1 MNTHL
6 PNTRHWSF
14 ATRKVAQALVSGFLL
29 VAGMAPADDLRIEN
43 VTVAPRDGK
52 TAMVAFDIA
61 WSNSW
66 RHGSFHDA
74 AWVFFKVQADGESGW
89 QPVRL
94 VADKVVNPA
103 GCGQAE
109 GGTPLEFV
117 VPAGDDGFV
126 GMFVRPAKDGKG
138 ALAARKATAVW
149 DFTANKG
156 VTKDV
161 KVRMQGFGVE
171 MVHVGEGPF
180 YLGSG
185 GKELNR
191 FHRYTGAGEETP
203 SYRVTAA
210 GPIPTGRQEGKLWA
224 VGIAPEEGGQ
234 IPASFPNGYS
244 AFYCA
249 KFPHITK
256 AQYAGFLNTLT
267 EAEAKERYYPGFH
280 GTEIQRSGG
289 SPKYVYTASA
299 PDGRCRWLS
308 WADGAAYAAWAGLR
322 PMTELEYEKAIRGPQ
337 EPDPRYDAGASYW
350 GVADVNQGEME
361 RPVSAGSAAARKF
374 AGTHGRGT
382 PALPADWPS
391 GLDGFVF
398 RGKAPARRYYT
409 VYHMLTS
416 GRINIVTVQLLRGPN
431 IGWRAARTAPAV
443 DMPVVPPPAWLDP
456 ATVQQVPRLGRPVR
470 PDGLLDDWGKPT
482 IVFNGPADLFP
493 VHNRFV
499 PFDYY
504 GRLLQPWQGPEDMG
518 AKVYLGWDGES
529 LCVATEVNDDRHFN
543 TKSGKELLNGDA
555 LQVGL
560 ATPKGVTWNL
570 GLALTKEG
578 VCFHQWEGEGDA
590 LLKTVGC
597 AVVRHDKAG
606 VTRYGLRLPL
616 ATLGMEPGAGFRLNI
631 VFYDDDDGTGLRH
644 WLQLAPRMAPGLP
657 RAGQSVS
664 APAIAGN
671 AAHYPRFVLAR

>member
-6 PNTRHWSF
+6 PNTRHWPF
-14 ATRKVAQALVSGFLL
+14 ATRSVARALAAAFLL

-43 VTVAPRDGK
+43 VTVAPRDAK
-52 TAMVAFDIA
+52 TATVTFDI
-61 WSNSW
+61 SW
-66 RHGSFHDA
+66 EDSWHHGSFHDA
-74 AWVFFKVQADGESGW
+74 AWVFFKVRADDKSGW

-94 VADKVVNPA
+94 AADKVVNPA
-103 GCGQAE
+103 GYGQE
-109 GGTPLEFV
+109 KGGTPLEFV

-126 GMFVRPAKDGKG
+126 GMFVRRAADGKG
-138 ALAARKATAVW
+138 AVAARKVTALW
-149 DFTANKG
+149 DLTANKG
-156 VTKDV
+156 VTREV
-161 KVRMQGFGVE
+161 KVRVEGFGLE
-171 MVHVGEGPF
+171 MVYVAEGPF
-180 YLGSG
+180 FLGSG

-191 FHRYTGAGEETP
+191 FYRYSGDGEATPPYPVTG
-203 SYRVTAA
+203 A

-224 VGIAPEEGGQ
+224 VGIAPEDGGR
-234 IPASFPNGYS
+234 IPASFPDGYP
-244 AFYCA
+244 AFYCM
-249 KFPHITK
+249 KFPHISK

-267 EAEAKERYYPGFH
+267 EPEAKERYYPGYH
-280 GTEIQRSGG
+280 GTEIKRSGEP
-289 SPKYVYTASA
+289 SKYAYTASA

-337 EPDPRYDAGASYW
+337 NPDPRYDAGSSYW
-350 GVADVNQGEME
+350 GAADVNQGEME
-361 RPVSAGSAAARKF
+361 RPVSAGSAAARTF
-374 AGTHGRGT
+374 AGAHGRGT
-382 PALPADWPS
+382 PVPPADWPRD
-391 GLDGFVF
+391 LDGFVF

-416 GRINIVTVQLLRGPN
+416 GRININTVQLLRGPN
-431 IGWRAARTAPAV
+431 IGWRAARTAPAGDAV
-443 DMPVVPPPAWLDP
+443 VAPVLGRLEPS
-456 ATVQQVPRLGRPVR
+456 TVQQVPRLGRPVR
-470 PDGLLDDWGKPT
+470 TDGFLDEWGKPT
-482 IVFNGPADLFP
+482 LVFNGPADLFP

-518 AKVYLGWDGES
+518 AKVYLGWDGEA
-529 LCVATEVNDDRHFN
+529 LCVAAEVNDDRHFN

-597 AVVRHDKAG
+597 AAVRDEKAG

-616 ATLGMEPGAGFRLNI
+616 ATLGMEPGVEFRLNI
-631 VFYDDDDGTGLRH
+631 VLYDDDDGTGLRH
-644 WLQLAPRMAPGLP
+644 WLQLAPGMAPGLP
-657 RAGQSVS
+657 RAGESVS

-671 AAHYPRFVLAR
+671 AAHYPRFVLAK